1 MSTLNNQQPVK
12 IRPFLSNLLIYLVLI
27 VATIIILLPMFW
39 MVSTSFKL
47 LRDTFKLPPIWW
59 PDYFTL
65 VNFKRVFEVVP
76 FAQMMFNSVKVA
88 TLATIGQ
95 IISCTLGGYAVARMH
110 FLGRQTTFMVILATM
125 MVPYQVVMIP
135 IFIIMTKLGWV
146 NTHTALILPAF
157 LGSAFGIFLMR
168 QFFMTLPIELEDAA
182 RIDGAN
188 PAQIFYYIVLPISR
202 PAITALAALTF
213 TNYWNDLLTPLIYLS
228 KMELMTMPVG
238 ISFFKGLHS
247 TEWNLLMAGALL
259 NILPAA
265 IIFLIANKQLVSG
278 IAIGSGIK
286 G

>member
-1 MSTLNNQQPVK
+1 MSLLK
-12 IRPFLSNLLIYLVLI
+12 IARPIKVRPLLSNILIYFVLI
-27 VATIIILLPMFW
+27 VATIIVLLPMFW

-47 LRDTFKLPPIWW
+47 LRDTFKYPPIWW

-65 VNFKRVFEVVP
+65 INFKRVFEVVP
-76 FAQMMFNSVKVA
+76 FAQMMFNSIKVA
-88 TLATIGQ
+88 SLATLGQ
-95 IISCTLGGYAVARMH
+95 VISCTLGGYAVARMH
-110 FLGRQTTFMVILATM
+110 FVGRQATFLVIMATM

-135 IFIIMTKLGWV
+135 IFIIMKNLGWV

-182 RIDGAN
+182 RMDGAN
-188 PAQIFYYIVLPISR
+188 PVQIFYYIVLPISR
-202 PAITALAALTF
+202 PAITALAALSF

-265 IIFLIANKQLVSG
+265 IIFLIANKQLISG